1 MKNTENQTTYDPFL
15 NYEENFKV
23 TVLYLMCKFSIKI
36 QICSILRIKYK
47 NLLQCMYLVLA
58 HVLNEELC
66 NEVASSKDDD
76 KRMEN

>member
-1 MKNTENQTTYDPFL
+1 
-15 NYEENFKV
+15 
-23 TVLYLMCKFSIKI
+23 MCKFSIKI

-47 NLLQCMYLVLA
+47 NLLQWMYLVLA